1 VKSSLRFRKF
11 LKFPKSAPLSILLN
25 KERKNPFSSK
35 KILQITVLTIKT
47 MNHNRSVLILILG
60 LLSAIGPFSID
71 TYLSGFPIIAA
82 DLNVT
87 VDAVSYSLSSFFIG
101 ISLGQ
106 LIYGPL
112 LDRFGRK
119 KPLVVGL
126 VIYVIASL
134 GCAFARSIELLIA
147 FRFLQALGGCVGM
160 VAPRAIVRD
169 SFPVSESAKIFSTLI
184 LILGVSPII
193 APTVGSYLI
202 TTFGWQSV
210 FYVQSLMGF
219 LLLLAVMFLLHES
232 KQPDP
237 TYSLKPAPILAS
249 FLYVFKTPQ
258 FFIYTFATS
267 LVSAGVYA
275 YLSGSPFIFMKI
287 YNVTEQQYG
296 WIFGFLAAGL
306 ILSSQVNNLM
316 LRRYTCE
323 QIIKTVLSL
332 QAVICVVL
340 CLSSLMDWLNLY
352 NTIGLIFLFLFC
364 QGFSFPNASA
374 LSMAPFKK
382 EAGTASAL
390 MGAIQMG
397 FGSLAAA
404 LVGFLSN
411 GTSLPMAGVMA
422 GCAII
427 GLTTLLIGLSSLEG
441 HKGTS
446 ALTPRG

>member
-1 VKSSLRFRKF
+1 MNNNRF
-11 LKFPKSAPLSILLN
+11 L
-25 KERKNPFSSK
+25 
-35 KILQITVLTIKT
+35 
-47 MNHNRSVLILILG
+47 LILILG

-71 TYLSGFPIIAA
+71 TYLSGFPTIAA
-82 DLNVT
+82 DLGVT
-87 VDAVSYSLSSFFIG
+87 VDKVSYSLSSFFIG

-119 KPLVVGL
+119 KPLMIGL

-134 GCAFARSIELLIA
+134 GCAVSHSIEMLIA

-169 SFPVSESAKIFSTLI
+169 VFPVNESAKVFSTLI

-202 TTFGWQSV
+202 TTLGWQSV
-210 FYVQSLMGF
+210 FWVQSFMGF
-219 LLLLAVMFLLHES
+219 LLLMAVLFFLKES

-237 TYSLKPAPILAS
+237 TFSLKPSPIIAS
-249 FLYVFKTPQ
+249 FLGVFKTPQ
-258 FFIYTFATS
+258 FLIYTLAAS

-275 YLSGSPFIFMKI
+275 YLSGSPFVFMKI
-287 YNVTEQQYG
+287 FNVTEQQYG
-296 WIFGFLAAGL
+296 WIFGLLAAGL
-306 ILSSQVNNLM
+306 IMSSQVNNLM
-316 LRRYTCE
+316 LNKFSSER
-323 QIIKTVLSL
+323 IIKTILRLQTVIGLILCTLSL
-332 QAVICVVL
+332 TG
-340 CLSSLMDWLNLY
+340 WLNLY
-352 NTIGLIFLFLFC
+352 NAIGLIFLFLCC

-390 MGAIQMG
+390 MGAFQMG

-404 LVGFLSN
+404 LVGIFSN
-411 GTSLPMAGVMA
+411 GTSLPMTAVMA
-422 GCAII
+422 GCAVL
-427 GLTTLLIGLSSLEG
+427 GLVTLLVGLSRLGNSKQVEQL
-441 HKGTS
+441 
-446 ALTPRG
+446 